1 MIPERETF
9 GGTWPFAPH
18 YFEGS
23 GFRMHYVD
31 EGNGEPIICLHGEPT
46 WGYLYRRFIPPLSK
60 ANRVVVPDH
69 MGFGKSET
77 PRDREYSLKT
87 HVENLA
93 RLIDELDLKNITFVI
108 QDWGGPIG
116 AAYAL
121 RHPDRVKRMFFLNTL
136 TGYGRA
142 KPAGLTPWFQFIK
155 NHHEANTL
163 HEVLGHLSAN
173 VLSIMKAIGFENS
186 GVVDANWVAAYSA
199 PFPNKAD
206 CIGAIEFPLDAL
218 LGRIVPYVREGFP
231 LIDNLKAKPAM
242 LAVGMKDKG
251 IAPEVQI
258 ADFRGIWP
266 NRPIVELP
274 GAGHFSQEDVPDTIV
289 ALIQLFIQST

>member
-1 MIPERETF
+1 
-9 GGTWPFAPH
+9 
-18 YFEGS
+18 
-23 GFRMHYVD
+23 
-31 EGNGEPIICLHGEPT
+31 
-46 WGYLYRRFIPPLSK
+46 
-60 ANRVVVPDH
+60 
-69 MGFGKSET
+69 
-77 PRDREYSLKT
+77 
-87 HVENLA
+87 
-93 RLIDELDLKNITFVI
+93 
-108 QDWGGPIG
+108 
-116 AAYAL
+116 
-121 RHPDRVKRMFFLNTL
+121 MFFLNTL

-142 KPAGLTPWFQFIK
+142 KPAELTPWFQFIK
-155 NHHEANTL
+155 SHHEANTL
-163 HEVLGHLSAN
+163 HEVLGHLGAN

-199 PFPNKAD
+199 PFPTKAD
-206 CIGAIEFPLDAL
+206 CVGAIEFPLDAL

-242 LAVGMKDKG
+242 LAVGMKDRG

-266 NRPIVELP
+266 DRPIVELP

>member
-9 GGTWPFAPH
+9 GGTWPFAPQ
-18 YFEGS
+18 YFEGN

-77 PRDREYSLKT
+77 PPDREYSLKT
-87 HVENLA
+87 HVENLT
-93 RLIDELDLKNITFVI
+93 RLIDEIDLKDITFVI

-116 AAYAL
+116 AAYVL
-121 RHPDRVKRMFFLNTL
+121 RHPERVKRLFFLNTL

-142 KPAGLTPWFQFIK
+142 KPTELTPWFQFIK
-155 NHHEANTL
+155 SHHEANTL
-163 HEVLGHLSAN
+163 HEVLGHLGTN

-199 PFPNKAD
+199 PFPNKAA
-206 CIGAIEFPLDAL
+206 CVGAIEFPLDAL

-242 LAVGMKDKG
+242 LAVGMKDRG

-266 NRPIVELP
+266 DRPIVELP